1 MKSEVDWTAALD
13 RRAGPPRW
21 TAALDRRAGPPR
33 WTADFFELKLYSDS
47 VLKWRQS
54 VIEYKSKIFSRS
66 AVSD

>member
-1 MKSEVDWTAALD
+1 MKSEVD
-13 RRAGPPRW
+13 W

-54 VIEYKSKIFSRS
+54 VIEYESKIFSRS